1 MNDGQ
6 PEDYRPRETDR
17 PPDEPTHQTKMWNSS
32 MLWEVGLILLVTLV
46 LVLCGWYFSAQSREV
61 AQIAGANTDMTWE
74 VACPNRTT
82 DSIAQRL

>member
-32 MLWEVGLILLVTLV
+32 MLWEVGLILLVALV
-46 LVLCGWYFSAQSREV
+46 PVFCGWYFSAQGREI
-61 AQIAGANTDMTWE
+61 AEIAGANEDMTWE
-74 VACPNRTT
+74 ASAEPK
-82 DSIAQRL
+82 